1 MMAPTLH
8 DTIDRIERISLGSLL
23 TLNLLVPLILFLAA
37 WPRPWRAFDG
47 ETSPI
52 NWFSSAQCALIAA
65 LAFAVYALTLLGR
78 RAGTDPIGRAWP
90 WALFAL
96 GFLAMSADEA
106 LQGHERIREGVLKPR
121 GIFTDIDFIMAGD
134 VVLILYVVVGLVLS
148 YFLFAELR
156 RHRPSLIAFFAAVA
170 LIGFSAVQD
179 SLDLPFLH
187 DREVRHVQTIVEELA
202 EIWAQLLFACSFLW
216 LLFLKFRLFL
226 EGLPGPSRPDAHDD
240 GP

>member
-52 NWFSSAQCALIAA
+52 NWFSSAQCVLIAA

-121 GIFTDIDFIMAGD
+121 GIFTDIDQLHHGRRRRVDSLRRAT
-134 VVLILYVVVGLVLS
+134 VGLVLS
-148 YFLFAELR
+148 YFR
-156 RHRPSLIAFFAAVA
+156 RGRCSPSCGGTGRA
-170 LIGFSAVQD
+170 
-179 SLDLPFLH
+179 
-187 DREVRHVQTIVEELA
+187 
-202 EIWAQLLFACSFLW
+202 
-216 LLFLKFRLFL
+216 
-226 EGLPGPSRPDAHDD
+226 
-240 GP
+240 